1 MLRTAD
7 FPDEVLLMQFNFP
20 RFRRPAWLPT
30 LISFFLIVILFAAPL
45 RAQQPTVTAPKAP
58 VAQEAAPQTD
68 LTFDTLLAADSY
80 KLYGEV
86 RNVGAL
92 LTTGGAGEIVEP
104 IIKLANPGPEFKS
117 IVDFLKKNSEA
128 LASSRLMFATW
139 PARTG
144 IPNVFVAIEFATP
157 DEATR
162 FAPKLDTFLPTVL
175 PPVPVE
181 PEGKKEEEAKPATAN
196 QTGAEKTAATARSSP
211 PKTSLD
217 PKRQAATAPPL
228 ARPET
233 RLPFMITH
241 SGSLVFISDTTFKF
255 EKLHPKSSALLAE
268 NHNFRVARDRFSSEP
283 VFLFFDVELEDRT
296 KPKPSPTPVISEEEQ
311 ERIRK
316 EQEALVQQKIE
327 EEKPET
333 ETFDRP
339 VVING
344 AESPGEAT
352 LTAPEPSPTPTPTKE
367 QQAQMVASSQ
377 IGNMLS
383 MFGQGEPQWPDAVG
397 VALALDN
404 DEYVVRAILIESQN
418 SKRLTL
424 PFIPQLISGPAYAVD
439 APSILPDDT
448 EVFVSASIDFAQTY
462 RELKN
467 QAEITAKQTRLQT
480 SAGAQASLDSFAQFE
495 RKAGFKISDDL
506 LPVLG
511 NELAVATPLKT
522 MNSFGILGIPSPA
535 PARRSSPDTAASDKQ
550 KAAEPLPIFLIAIK
564 DRETARRLMPRVLD
578 GLGIGAANL
587 LAQTERREDSEI
599 VNYAG
604 MFSYGFIGNFLVLSD
619 FATVRRVAEANANRQ
634 TLSSNNAF
642 RNARH
647 WQPRQTL
654 GEIYVSPALMEGYQD
669 ALSKQAGTMD
679 QAIRD
684 FLLQLIPA
692 SSAITYALSHDGLGA
707 VHELH
712 LPKNLILAMVASTSA
727 AMSATKQGSSEMNE
741 TIAISLLQMLASAEA
756 SYKTTEGAYG
766 SIEMLAEKK
775 LLQKDVFDKYGY
787 RFEVVASGNGFEA
800 RATPA
805 EYGKTGKRSLFI
817 DQSGVVRGD
826 DHGGGPAS
834 VADKPVQQ

>member
-1 MLRTAD
+1 MISLI
-7 FPDEVLLMQFNFP
+7 P
-20 RFRRPAWLPT
+20 RSRIVSVGLT
-30 LISFFLIVILFAAPL
+30 LVLFAAPL
-45 RAQQPTVTAPKAP
+45 SAQQPTVTAPKAP
-58 VAQEAAPQTD
+58 VAQEAALTADP
-68 LTFDTLLAADSY
+68 TFDTLLSADSY

-128 LASSRLMFATW
+128 LASSRLMFGTW

-144 IPNVFVAIEFATP
+144 IPNLFVAIEFATP
-157 DEATR
+157 DEAAK

-181 PEGKKEEEAKPATAN
+181 PEVKKEEAEEARPATVR
-196 QTGAEKTAATARSSP
+196 QTGAEKTAAATAQSAP
-211 PKTSLD
+211 PKVILD
-217 PKRQAATAPPL
+217 PKGQAANAPAPPL
-228 ARPET
+228 SRPET
-233 RLPFMITH
+233 RLPFIIKH

-268 NHNFRVARDRFSSEP
+268 DHNFRVARDRFSTEP
-283 VFLFFDVELEDRT
+283 VFLFFNVELEDRT
-296 KPKPSPTPVISEEEQ
+296 KPKPSPTPEISEEEQ

-316 EQEALVQQKIE
+316 EEEALVQQKIE

-339 VVING
+339 VVMSG
-344 AESPGEAT
+344 AESPAEAT
-352 LTAPEPSPTPTPTKE
+352 LTVEQPSPTPTPTKE

-377 IGNMLS
+377 IGSMLS
-383 MFGQGEPQWPDAVG
+383 MFGQGEPQWPDALG

-404 DEYVVRAILIESQN
+404 GEYVVRAILIESQN

-424 PFIPQLISGPAYAVD
+424 PFIPQLISGPAHAAD
-439 APSILPDDT
+439 APSIVPDDT

-467 QAEITAKQTRLQT
+467 QAEITAKQTRPQT
-480 SAGAQASLDSFAQFE
+480 SASAQASLDSFAEFE
-495 RKAGFKISDDL
+495 KKAGFKISDDL

-511 NELAVATPLKT
+511 NELAVAAPLKT
-522 MNSFGILGIPSPA
+522 LNSFGILGIPSPA
-535 PARRSSPDTAASDKQ
+535 PARRSSPDTAAGDKQ
-550 KAAEPLPIFLIAIK
+550 KAPESLPIFLIAIK
-564 DRETARRLMPRVLD
+564 DREAARRLMPRVLD

-587 LAQTERREDSEI
+587 LAQTERHEDSEI

-619 FATVRRVAEANANRQ
+619 SATVRRVAEANANRQ

-647 WQPRQTL
+647 WQPRQTQ

-669 ALSKQAGTMD
+669 ALSKQAGMMD

-684 FLLQLIPA
+684 FLMQLSPA
-692 SSAITYALSHDGLGA
+692 SSAITYALSHEGLGA

-712 LPKNLILAMVASTSA
+712 MPKNLILAMVASTSA
-727 AMSATKQGSSEMNE
+727 AMSSMKQGSSEMNE
-741 TIAISLLQMLASAEA
+741 TIAISLLQMLASAET

-787 RFEVVASGNGFEA
+787 KFEVVASGNGFEA

-805 EYGKTGKRSLFI
+805 EYGKTGKRSFFI
-817 DQSGVVRGD
+817 DQSGIVRGG

-834 VADKPVQQ
+834 RDDEPVQR